1 MFPTDELKFKRAVY
15 VEAADILIQ
24 SSFIDNCAFQSN
36 WDVRLNDN
44 SSTIANLYND
54 TVFNNG
60 IKCLKDKV
68 KTRKEYYTTK
78 KKILDSYYIQFN
90 TVKITSSNPINI
102 LFFDEMTI
110 NDAFVISIEDTDQL
124 DLFDKYSSAVAKTKF
139 FLVGLSDT
147 TVDINF
153 DPNYNTEGMVYFTLG
168 GSPKLDQIDF
178 AAYDDKF
185 NTREIIDRTVTK
197 LNLVVYFLDK
207 DRTTMGNILVSV
219 LI

>member
-1 MFPTDELKFKRAVY
+1 MTIVQLLQIYITIQYLTTVLNVSKTKLKQEKNTILQKRK
-15 VEAADILIQ
+15 
-24 SSFIDNCAFQSN
+24 
-36 WDVRLNDN
+36 LNP
-44 SSTIANLYND
+44 
-54 TVFNNG
+54 
-60 IKCLKDKV
+60 
-68 KTRKEYYTTK
+68 
-78 KKILDSYYIQFN
+78 
-90 TVKITSSNPINI
+90 VKITSSNPINI